1 MKLKLALPF
10 SILLL
15 FAAVAL
21 FTGSR
26 LFWLLAILVALICA
40 GGILGVLWASS
51 SLSVEGE
58 LTEDTV
64 QRGEDLTLS
73 IRLRH
78 RGLIPVAPLL
88 LEIGDPSV
96 FQGREI
102 RLRNQPHRLQSL
114 RLPIHAAHVGVMQT
128 GLRSVT
134 VEDLLGIASRRVVL
148 PETSFEL
155 LVLPR
160 TFSTDPLTLAP
171 GDPGSEIMA
180 RATEDLNAPSD
191 VRSYQP
197 GDAMKKIHWKL
208 SLRKGELIVRRFDEP
223 VLQDVLI
230 LLDCSRPP
238 ALGAARAEA
247 DLRDALLE
255 TAASYLR
262 DQTTAEH
269 QFRLPL
275 AGSHPVEVDSSMTA
289 GEIDHMTRKIQH
301 NVYRKCNVIITAVGI
316 YSFNTDDPEVNE
328 MREKIYR
335 IIKARKD
342 VLQVHGFYADKSSK
356 IISVDYITDFD
367 ADDPKRDYQE
377 IFDEIQALY
386 PDYEIRLTL
395 DLDISD

>member
-275 AGSHPVEVDSSMTA
+275 AGSHPVEVDSSMGLPLA
-289 GEIDHMTRKIQH
+289 MDYLARVDFSAADRFERELSLESRRLRK
-301 NVYRKCNVIITAVGI
+301 VGCVVVISA
-316 YSFNTDDPEVNE
+316 
-328 MREKIYR
+328 
-335 IIKARKD
+335 
-342 VLQVHGFYADKSSK
+342 
-356 IISVDYITDFD
+356 
-367 ADDPKRDYQE
+367 
-377 IFDEIQALY
+377 
-386 PDYEIRLTL
+386 RLTIPMV
-395 DLDISD
+395 DIMIRMHRVGPNIRFCLVSFTPEDEGLTPLIGRLRQSGIEFSAVLPEPV